1 MRRIPQNPGGDN
13 PLDNTAV
20 HPENYA
26 TVEAM
31 AHDCGCS
38 VNELITDKAKR
49 GGIDTN
55 RYVTE
60 TTGIPTLTDIME
72 ELDKP
77 GRDPRKAVTVM
88 AFDSN
93 LKSFDDLKQGMIV
106 NGIITNITQF
116 GAFVDIGIKENG
128 LVHIS
133 EISGDFISS
142 PSDAVKLHQQ
152 VKVKIK
158 DIDAQRRRISL
169 SMKDVN

>member
-1 MRRIPQNPGGDN
+1 
-13 PLDNTAV
+13 
-20 HPENYA
+20 
-26 TVEAM
+26 M
-31 AHDCGCS
+31 AHDCGCP
-38 VNELITDKAKR
+38 VNELITDKAKIS
-49 GGIDTN
+49 GIDIN

-60 TTGIPTLTDIME
+60 ATGLPTLTDIME

>member
-1 MRRIPQNPGGDN
+1 
-13 PLDNTAV
+13 
-20 HPENYA
+20 
-26 TVEAM
+26 M